1 MMALSTQTTEFPIRT
16 AIESLRSAEV
26 TGPLDDLTDAL
37 FQASGL
43 LSRLRVQINAHDPR
57 REEVSAIDESFSR
70 AIALTRTLRER
81 FLAPRLRGEY
91 SSVSHA
97 VRDVVGRLQGIL
109 PENILLTLSCQ
120 PGPTIVA
127 ADRADLRRA
136 VVALIETGLCAVAD
150 GGTLALEVTE
160 RLSAPGEHGRRTIVL
175 ELHSSCAVDERDGR
189 LETAVRPFVRALTG
203 TIAFASSPEGGGV
216 VAIRVPCSC

>member
-1 MMALSTQTTEFPIRT
+1 MMALSTPTAEFPIRT

-43 LSRLRVQINAHDPR
+43 LSRLRVQIGAQDPKSGD
-57 REEVSAIDESFSR
+57 VSAIDESFSR

-97 VRDVVGRLQGIL
+97 VRDVVGRLQGVL
-109 PENILLTLSCQ
+109 PENIALTLSCQ

-136 VVALIETGLCAVAD
+136 VVALVESGLCAVAD
-150 GGTLALEVTE
+150 GGSLALEVSE
-160 RLSAPGEHGRRTIVL
+160 RVSVPPEPGRRTIVL
-175 ELHSSCAVDERDGR
+175 ELHSSSAVDHHDAR
-189 LETAVRPFVRALTG
+189 LETAVRPFVRALGGAMT
-203 TIAFASSPEGGGV
+203 FSSSPEGRAV
-216 VAIRVPCSC
+216 VSIRVPCSC